1 MSLLSPYTTAQVAFE
16 FKKEI
21 GHEGKNSTAFVA
33 HDKQLD
39 AEIAVKKVAK
49 ASLDVNVFFNE
60 AKILY
65 LSAHPNV
72 VQVHYACQ
80 DDDYIYLAMPF
91 YANGSLK
98 QLMRSRFLTVRE
110 IISLGCNIASG
121 LHNIHSKGLIHFDIK
136 PDNVLL
142 SDRWEG
148 LLTDF
153 GLSRPMNHAG
163 EAEQDRLYNKMVP
176 PEAFTQPAHGVPFDL
191 YQFGMT
197 LYRMC
202 NGDGDFYHQLD
213 AFGTGANFDRH
224 AFRHALVNGQF
235 PDRSVFPEHIPARL
249 RRVIKDCLNPEIP
262 NRPRSA
268 IEVANELAQ
277 IDERLDWEYTVN
289 AGTREWLMRRS
300 DGMEYRLC
308 VQPDGTSVATRG
320 QAGAKHAKMS
330 AYSKTGIKSSEIQQ
344 FLKSQ

>member
-1 MSLLSPYTTAQVAFE
+1 MSLLNPYTTAQVAFE

-21 GHEGKNSTAFVA
+21 GHEGKNSTVFVA

-39 AEIAVKKVAK
+39 AEVAVKKVAK
-49 ASLDVNVFFNE
+49 ASLDVNVFFSE

-65 LSAHPNV
+65 MSTHPNV
-72 VQVHYACQ
+72 VQVLYACQ
-80 DDDYIYLAMPF
+80 DNDFIYLALPL

-98 QLMRSRFLTVRE
+98 QLMRTRFLKVRE
-110 IISLGCNIASG
+110 IVSFGCNIASG

-148 LLTDF
+148 LLSDF
-153 GLSRPMNHAG
+153 GLSRPMNYAG
-163 EAEQDRLYNKMVP
+163 EAEQDRLYAKMVP
-176 PEAFTQPAHGVPFDL
+176 PEAFTQPAHGVAFDL

-202 NGDGDFYHQLD
+202 NGDDEFYRQLD
-213 AFGTGANFDRH
+213 TFGKGANFDRH

-249 RRVIKDCLNPEIP
+249 RRVIKDCIDPEIQK
-262 NRPRSA
+262 RPKSA

-277 IDERLDWEYTVN
+277 IDERLDWQYVVDS
-289 AGTREWLMRRS
+289 GTREWMMRRP
-300 DGMEYRLC
+300 DGMEYRLS
-308 VQPDGTSVATRG
+308 VKPDGTSVASRG
-320 QAGAKHAKMS
+320 QAGTKHAKMND
-330 AYSKTGIKSSEIQQ
+330 YTKMGIKPSEIQQ
-344 FLKSQ
+344 FLKRQ